1 MPENPPA
8 EGGERPAQPTTPI
21 ARRAMEIADRIA
33 ELPRQFREM
42 YHAGE
47 PAEVRVNR
55 LRPLVGEIR
64 IGLVPVISMIER
76 RWSPDKSFLLLQR
89 VESVVMGFEQLAPQD
104 IPEWWNKPHPKA
116 EGAASDNAHRAAQLL
131 VMAKL
136 TAGFLVDWA
145 NDIEIEERARPT
157 TPVSTG
163 ANAATTPSRR
173 NETAAMAQAPA
184 AEPDNPFKGRVLPA
198 GMRDHD

>member
-1 MPENPPA
+1 MELAAAPAKWMPWNYQEMLAPAASPPIATRSGLPLIPA
-8 EGGERPAQPTTPI
+8 ESTVSVAAAPSIVIT
-21 ARRAMEIADRIA
+21 
-33 ELPRQFREM
+33 
-42 YHAGE
+42 HAC
-47 PAEVRVNR
+47 RKDT
-55 LRPLVGEIR
+55 
-64 IGLVPVISMIER
+64 LVPVVSMIER